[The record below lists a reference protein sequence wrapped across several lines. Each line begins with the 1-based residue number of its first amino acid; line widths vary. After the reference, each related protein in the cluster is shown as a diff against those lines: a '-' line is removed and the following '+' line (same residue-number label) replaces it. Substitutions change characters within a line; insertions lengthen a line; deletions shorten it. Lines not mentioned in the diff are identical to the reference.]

1 MSSRG
6 GSGTLCKGLGPS
18 SPRRAGSASA
28 VVHGFGGRSANSTAP
43 VCSARPTTWS
53 TYAFCAPDR
62 ERRQRIGSSLLNSAS
77 SSGARPR
84 LTPAVTRSMNASS
97 DCHLPRVSWS
107 ASRFARRSAFRTRS
121 SAASSAS
128 AGAYAPCGAMHV
140 WRCGVM
146 KSKMCVHASRIR
158 ISDGTWSSKG
168 RCACRVRGSAERKS
182 SCFTSRKTTTRPALG
197 RTAKSRSGNQ
207 SSPPVRDGAE
217 SRKISAEKMRGPAG
231 VSVCSGVK
239 SCFNP
244 SCWPG
249 FCTM

>member
-1 MSSRG
+1 MSRAPRSGARAVLAEKRASREASFTRSELPEKRRSRKRVVG
-6 GSGTLCKGLGPS
+6 RPGPTLDVP
-18 SPRRAGSASA
+18 
-28 VVHGFGGRSANSTAP
+28 
-43 VCSARPTTWS
+43 
-53 TYAFCAPDR
+53 
-62 ERRQRIGSSLLNSAS
+62 SAS
-77 SSGARPR
+77 SEDRPSTSRAPVVEPDPSVFARVR
-84 LTPAVTRSMNASS
+84 TRSMNASS

-207 SSPPVRDGAE
+207 SSPPASAGG
-217 SRKISAEKMRGPAG
+217 SRRRRGRRADRPRSRRRRLAG
-231 VSVCSGVK
+231 PPRPQAPRSRWS
-239 SCFNP
+239 SC
-244 SCWPG
+244 
-249 FCTM
+249 